1 MKKYTDELIDKI
13 LDYKSVSD
21 RNKID
26 RLLEIDAIQYTNLGT
41 DSTKSEKLQVRRNS
55 RYIYRAIQKLDYEMG
70 SKFLHF
76 IDK

>member
-1 MKKYTDELIDKI
+1 MKKYTDDLIDKI
-13 LDYKSVSD
+13 LDYKSVSV
-21 RNKID
+21 REKIN

-55 RYIYRAIQKLDYEMG
+55 KYIYRAIQKLDNEMG